1 MQYDTH
7 RGWIAWFAR
16 NHVAANLL
24 MAVIVIA
31 GLFGAFS
38 IQKQTFPDFEANAVQ
53 ITMAYRGAA
62 PAEVEEGV
70 VVKIEEAIADIEGI
84 QEIRSQ
90 AREGLGII
98 TVDIA
103 TGYPVDRALDEIKL
117 RVDAIPNFPV
127 ETEKPVI
134 ARQIFERQV
143 LWVTVYGDIDDRSR
157 KALAQQ
163 VRDELLRLPGIRK
176 VNLVGDRPFEIGVEV
191 SEANLRKYG
200 LTFDEVAQAVRRASV
215 NLPGGSVKTEGGDIL
230 LRTQGQAYTGSE
242 FADIVLRTNADGTRI
257 RVADVATVIDGFTE
271 TEDYALFDGQPSLSM
286 NVVAGDDGNDL
297 AISAAVNDYVER
309 KQIELPAGAHVAV
322 WGDSSYYLQG
332 RFDMM
337 YEDMGV
343 GALLVVV
350 CLAMFLRLRLA
361 FWVTLCVPVSF
372 LGALWLLPVGPFAT
386 SLNMLSLFG
395 FLLILG
401 IVVDDAIV
409 TGESVYTETKEH
421 GHNIDNVIRG
431 VQKIAVPV
439 TFGVLTTV
447 AAFVPLMLI
456 EGDFQIFLT
465 PIAWVV
471 VLCLVFS
478 LIDSRLILPAHLAK
492 IPPPKPNPGRFA
504 RLQMRMSDGLERFAE
519 QRYKPL
525 LDSALK
531 HRGTTLALFFASVI
545 FTVGLFGGGLVK
557 VMFFPDVPSD
567 FVQANL
573 RLADGTSPAVR
584 DQVIERMQRALTE
597 VNEEYKKENPGD
609 DGLIRYVLQFT
620 NGNTGA
626 QTVIELTKSENR
638 VIDANEITKRWRDK
652 VGEIP
657 GAREFRVFASTNAR
671 GGRAV
676 DIRLASSNYLELESA
691 AQELTGKLRE
701 FTGVYDVISG
711 YDSGSEEVRLNIRPE
726 AQALGLTQ
734 ADLGR
739 QVRQAFYGEEAQR
752 VQRGKDEVRVM
763 VRYPLSER
771 TSMANLE
778 QMRIRTAEGGEVPFH
793 TVAAADIGSSYSR
806 INRID
811 RMRSVQ
817 VTADIDVAVTTP
829 EEINAAVHDTVL
841 PEILARHPDVTE
853 SAGGAA
859 TEQANAMSEMM
870 RALAISMLLIYILLA
885 IPLKSYTQPLLIMS
899 VIPFGV
905 VGAVL
910 GHWIVGIHFSMMS
923 LFGIIALAGVV
934 VNDSLV
940 LTDYIN
946 QQREEGVPMEQA
958 VVNAGVRR
966 FRAILLVA
974 MTTFVG
980 LVPIVLE
987 KSLQAQLII
996 PMAVSLGFGS
1006 LFATVI
1012 TLFLI
1017 PVLYVMAW
1025 RFRNRLRGWFG
1036 SRQAV
1041 PVSN

>member
-31 GLFGAFS
+31 GLFGA
-38 IQKQTFPDFEANAVQ
+38 IAVQKQTFPDFEANAVQ

-70 VVKIEEAIADIEGI
+70 VVKIEEAIADVEGI

-90 AREGLGII
+90 AREGVGII
-98 TVDIA
+98 TVDVA
-103 TGYPVDRALDEIKL
+103 NGYPVERTLDEIKL

-143 LWVTVYGDIDDRSR
+143 LWVTVYGNLDDRSR
-157 KALAQQ
+157 KAMAQQ

-176 VNLVGDRPFEIGVEV
+176 VNLVGDRAFEIAVEV
-191 SEANLRKYG
+191 SEANLRKFG

-242 FADIVLRTNADGTRI
+242 FADLVLRTNADGTRI
-257 RVADVATVIDGFTE
+257 RVADVATIQDGFAE
-271 TEDYALFDGQPSLSM
+271 TQDYALFDGEPSLSM
-286 NVVAGDDGNDL
+286 NVIAADDGNDL
-297 AISAAVNDYVER
+297 DISAAVNDYVVR
-309 KQIELPAGAHVAV
+309 KQAELPEGAKVAV

-343 GALLVVV
+343 GALLVIV

-361 FWVTLCVPVSF
+361 FWVTLCVPVAF
-372 LGALWLLPVGPFAT
+372 LGALWLLPMGPFGT

-421 GHNIDNVIRG
+421 GYTIDNVIRG
-431 VQKIAVPV
+431 AQKIAVPV

-456 EGDFQIFLT
+456 EGDFQTFLT

-478 LIDSRLILPAHLAK
+478 LIDSRLILPAHLSK
-492 IPPPKPNPGRFA
+492 IPPPSPNPGRFA
-504 RLQMRMSDGLERFAE
+504 RMQIRMSDGLENFAAN
-519 QRYKPL
+519 RYQPL
-525 LDSALK
+525 LKKAIA
-531 HRGTTLALFFASVI
+531 HRGTTLSIFFACVI
-545 FTVGLFGGGLVK
+545 LVAGLMGGGLVK
-557 VMFFPDVPSD
+557 VVFFPDIPSD
-567 FVQANL
+567 FVQASL

-584 DQVIERMQRALTE
+584 DQVIERMQKALADVDDEYRTE
-597 VNEEYKKENPGD
+597 YPGD
-609 DGLIRYVLQFT
+609 NGLIRYVLQFT

-626 QTVIELTKSENR
+626 TTVIELTKNENR
-638 VIDANEITKRWRDK
+638 SIDANEITRRWREK

-657 GAREFRVFASTNAR
+657 GAREFRIFASTNSR
-671 GGRAV
+671 GGRAI
-676 DIRLASSNYLELESA
+676 DIRLASSNYMELESA
-691 AQELTGKLRE
+691 SDELSEKLRE
-701 FTGVYDVISG
+701 FAGVYDVISG
-711 YDSGSEEVRLNIRPE
+711 YDSGSEEVKLNIRPE
-726 AQALGLTQ
+726 AQALGLSQ
-734 ADLGR
+734 SDLGR

-752 VQRGKDEVRVM
+752 LQRGKDEVRVM

-771 TSMANLE
+771 NSMANLE
-778 QMRIRTAEGGEVPFH
+778 QMRIRTPEGGQVPFH
-793 TVAAADIGSSYSR
+793 TVADADVGSSFSR

-817 VTADIDVAVTTP
+817 ITADVDVAFTTP
-829 EEINAAVHDTVL
+829 EEVSAAVHNTIL
-841 PEILARHPDVTE
+841 PEILARHPGVTE

-859 TEQANAMSEMM
+859 VEQANAMSEMLK
-870 RALAISMLLIYILLA
+870 ALTISMLLIYVLLA

-899 VIPFGV
+899 VIPFGI

-946 QQREEGVPMEQA
+946 QQREEGVPMEEA

-1017 PVLYVMAW
+1017 PVIYVIAW
-1025 RFRNRLRGWFG
+1025 RAKQRVRRRLGRTET
-1036 SRQAV
+1036 A
-1041 PVSN
+1041 PAH

>member
-24 MAVIVIA
+24 MAVILIA
-31 GLFGAFS
+31 GLFGAIS
-38 IQKQTFPDFEANAVQ
+38 VQKQTFPDFEANAVQ

-70 VVKIEEAIADIEGI
+70 VVKIEEAIADVEGI

-90 AREGLGII
+90 AREGIGII
-98 TVDIA
+98 TVDVA
-103 TGYPVDRALDEIKL
+103 TGYPVERTLDEIKL

-143 LWVTVYGDIDDRSR
+143 MWVTVYGNLDDRSR
-157 KALAQQ
+157 KAMAQQ

-176 VNLVGDRPFEIGVEV
+176 VNLVGDRAFEIAVEV
-191 SEANLRKYG
+191 SEANLRKFG

-215 NLPGGSVKTEGGDIL
+215 NLPGGSVKTDGGDIL

-242 FADIVLRTNADGTRI
+242 FADLVLRTNADGTRI
-257 RVADVATVIDGFTE
+257 RVADVATIQDGFAE
-271 TEDYALFDGQPSLSM
+271 TQDYALFDGEPSLSM
-286 NVVAGDDGNDL
+286 NVVAADDGNDL
-297 AISAAVNDYVER
+297 DISAAVNQYVLH
-309 KQIELPAGAHVAV
+309 KQAELPEGAKIAV

-337 YEDMGV
+337 YEDMGA
-343 GALLVVV
+343 GALLVIV

-361 FWVTLCVPVSF
+361 FWVTLCVPVAF
-372 LGALWLLPVGPFAT
+372 LGALWLLPMGPFGT

-421 GHNIDNVIRG
+421 GHTIDNVIRG
-431 VQKIAVPV
+431 AQKIAVPV

-456 EGDFQIFLT
+456 EGDFQTFLT

-492 IPPPKPNPGRFA
+492 IPPPSPNPGRFA
-504 RLQMRMSDGLERFAE
+504 RMQMRLSDGLENFAANKY
-519 QRYKPL
+519 QPL
-525 LDSALK
+525 LKKALAN
-531 HRGTTLALFFASVI
+531 RGTTLSIFFACMILVA
-545 FTVGLFGGGLVK
+545 GLMGGGLVK
-557 VMFFPDVPSD
+557 VVFFPDIPSD
-567 FVQANL
+567 FVQASL

-584 DQVIERMQRALTE
+584 DQVIERMQKALADVDDEYRA
-597 VNEEYKKENPGD
+597 EYPGD

-626 QTVIELTKSENR
+626 TTVIELTKNENR
-638 VIDANEITKRWRDK
+638 QIDANEITRRWREK

-657 GAREFRVFASTNAR
+657 GAREFRIFASTNAR
-671 GGRAV
+671 GGRAI
-676 DIRLASSNYLELESA
+676 DIRLASSNYMELESA
-691 AQELTGKLRE
+691 SDELSQKLRE
-701 FTGVYDVISG
+701 FAGVYDVISG
-711 YDSGSEEVRLNIRPE
+711 YDSGSEEVKLNIRPE
-726 AQALGLTQ
+726 AQALGLSQ
-734 ADLGR
+734 SDLGR

-752 VQRGKDEVRVM
+752 LQRGKDEVRVM

-771 TSMANLE
+771 NSMANLE
-778 QMRIRTAEGGEVPFH
+778 QMRIRTPEGGQVPFS
-793 TVAAADIGSSYSR
+793 TVADAEVGSSFSR

-817 VTADIDVAVTTP
+817 VTADVDVAFTTP
-829 EEINAAVHDTVL
+829 EEVTSAVHSTIL
-841 PEILARHPDVTE
+841 PEILARHPGVTE

-859 TEQANAMSEMM
+859 VEQANAMSEMM
-870 RALAISMLLIYILLA
+870 KALTISMLLIYVLLA

-899 VIPFGV
+899 VIPFGI

-946 QQREEGVPMEQA
+946 QQREDGVPMEEA

-980 LVPIVLE
+980 LVPIVME

-1017 PVLYVMAW
+1017 PVIYVMAW
-1025 RFRNRLRGWFG
+1025 RAKQRVRRRFG
-1036 SRQAV
+1036 RTE
-1041 PVSN
+1041 PVAAH

>member
-24 MAVIVIA
+24 MAVIVIC
-31 GLFGAFS
+31 GLFGAFVV
-38 IQKQTFPDFEANAVQ
+38 QKQTFPDFEANAVQ

-70 VVKIEEAIADIEGI
+70 VVKIEEAIADVEGI

-90 AREGLGII
+90 AREGVGII
-98 TVDIA
+98 TVDVA
-103 TGYPVDRALDEIKL
+103 TGYPVERTLDEIKL

-143 LWVTVYGDIDDRSR
+143 LWVTVYGNLDDRSR
-157 KALAQQ
+157 KAMAQQ

-176 VNLVGDRPFEIGVEV
+176 VNLVGDRAFEIAVEV
-191 SEANLRKYG
+191 SEANLRKFG

-242 FADIVLRTNADGTRI
+242 FADLVLRTNADGTRI
-257 RVADVATVIDGFTE
+257 RVADVATIQDGFAE
-271 TEDYALFDGQPSLSM
+271 TQDYALFDGEPSLSM
-286 NVVAGDDGNDL
+286 NVIAADDGNDL
-297 AISAAVNDYVER
+297 DISAAVNAYVER
-309 KQIELPAGAHVAV
+309 KQGELPEGAKIAV

-337 YEDMGV
+337 YEDMGA
-343 GALLVVV
+343 GALLVIV

-361 FWVTLCVPVSF
+361 FWVTLCVPVAF
-372 LGALWLLPVGPFAT
+372 LGALWLLPMGPFGT

-421 GHNIDNVIRG
+421 GHTIDNVIRG
-431 VQKIAVPV
+431 AQKIAVPV

-447 AAFVPLMLI
+447 AAFVPLMMI
-456 EGDFQIFLT
+456 EGDFQTFLT

-492 IPPPKPNPGRFA
+492 IPPPSPNPGRFA
-504 RLQMRMSDGLERFAE
+504 RMQMRMSDGLENFAAN
-519 QRYKPL
+519 RYQPL
-525 LDSALK
+525 LKKALAN
-531 HRGTTLALFFASVI
+531 RGTTLAIFFACMILVA
-545 FTVGLFGGGLVK
+545 GLMGGGLVK
-557 VMFFPDVPSD
+557 VVFFPDVPSD

-584 DQVIERMQRALTE
+584 DQVIERMQKALADVDDEYRA
-597 VNEEYKKENPGD
+597 EYPGD

-626 QTVIELTKSENR
+626 TTVIELTKNENR
-638 VIDANEITKRWRDK
+638 QIDANEITRRWREK

-657 GAREFRVFASTNAR
+657 GAREFRIFASTNAR
-671 GGRAV
+671 GGRAI
-676 DIRLASSNYLELESA
+676 DIRLASSNYMELEA
-691 AQELTGKLRE
+691 ASQELSGKLRE
-701 FTGVYDVISG
+701 FAGVFDVISG
-711 YDSGSEEVRLNIRPE
+711 YDSGSEEVKLNIRPE
-726 AQALGLTQ
+726 AQALGLSQ
-734 ADLGR
+734 SDLGR

-752 VQRGKDEVRVM
+752 LQRGKDEVRVM
-763 VRYPLSER
+763 VRYPLNER
-771 TSMANLE
+771 NSMSNLE
-778 QMRIRTAEGGEVPFH
+778 QMRIRTPEGGQVPFH
-793 TVAAADIGSSYSR
+793 TVADVDVGSSFSR

-817 VTADIDVAVTTP
+817 ITADVDVAFTTP
-829 EEINAAVHDTVL
+829 EEVSAAVHSTIL
-841 PEILARHPDVTE
+841 PEILARHPGVTE

-859 TEQANAMSEMM
+859 VEQANAMTEMLT
-870 RALAISMLLIYILLA
+870 ALTISMLLIYVLLA

-899 VIPFGV
+899 VIPFGI

-910 GHWIVGIHFSMMS
+910 GHWIIGIHFSMMS

-946 QQREEGVPMEQA
+946 QQREEGVPMEEA
-958 VVNAGVRR
+958 VVNGGVRR

-980 LVPIVLE
+980 LVPIVME

-1017 PVLYVMAW
+1017 PVIYVMAW
-1025 RFRNRLRGWFG
+1025 RAKQRVRRRFG
-1036 SRQAV
+1036 RAEAA
-1041 PVSN
+1041 PAH